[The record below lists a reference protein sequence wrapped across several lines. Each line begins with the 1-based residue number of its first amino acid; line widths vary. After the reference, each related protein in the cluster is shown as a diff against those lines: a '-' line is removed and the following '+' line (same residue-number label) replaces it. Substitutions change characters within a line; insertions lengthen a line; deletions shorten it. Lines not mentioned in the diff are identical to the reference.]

1 MGQYTQDM
9 RNQSMLHNLTEE
21 QRQRVEERK
30 QREAGQ
36 DHVVLPPAPAGEAQ
50 PQNEDLDVFVQRHR
64 SEAKSNA
71 CWYLVLFLLFGY
83 RMLTK
88 EN

>member
-64 SEAKSNA
+64 AEAKSNA